1 MCAARFQLPLPTL
14 PSNSAPRPFRSEG
27 YQHAGCGGTGHKLN
41 CQNCVFLGGRCLL
54 PTRTCELEPSYTL
67 IEEGLWKSL
76 YSTQIHVVQEQQ
88 FQVLF
93 SQPLQ
98 ATNMRLL
105 AATST
110 VKQDA
115 GGFCPELRSHRE
127 ACLEASSQLPAF
139 LWQREGSSVVSQ
151 EFPRLPLYC
160 TWRYRPGLHC

>member
-1 MCAARFQLPLPTL
+1 MFQGFQLLLPTL
-14 PSNSAPRPFRSEG
+14 PSNSEPRPFRSEG
-27 YQHAGCGGTGHKLN
+27 YQQAVCGGTSHNLN
-41 CQNCVFLGGRCLL
+41 SQNCVFLGSRSLL

-76 YSTQIHVVQEQQ
+76 YSTQIHVRSGTTIPHA
-88 FQVLF
+88 FLPT
-93 SQPLQ
+93 SPSP
-98 ATNMRLL
+98 NRRML

-110 VKQDA
+110 VRQDA
-115 GGFCPELRSHRE
+115 GGFCPELSSHRE